1 MVRDIAKK
9 QHSESNPEFRFR
21 GETSSRLENFSDAV
35 FALAVTLLLIA
46 TTPPAN
52 FEQIKRFIW
61 DVIPFSICIALII
74 LVWYQHFIFFFRY
87 GLKSTTIV
95 ALNTVFLVIVLF
107 YVYPLKFLTQLSL
120 FPLAY
125 LFDQNELLKELK
137 SMISPGDMGYLMVIY
152 GLGAMS
158 VFYMLAIMYKHALG
172 QADNLEL
179 TEIEKF
185 ETSVSIKS
193 NLLMG
198 TIPLISVI
206 LALILINSPYAGLV
220 SGVFYFMYAPV
231 MFLFGHWVDKKR
243 NKLFGSGN

>member
-61 DVIPFSICIALII
+61 DIIPFGICIALII
-74 LVWYQHFIFFFRY
+74 LVWYQHFIFFYRY
-87 GLKSTTIV
+87 GLKSAKIV

-120 FPLAY
+120 IPLAY
-125 LFDQNELLKELK
+125 IFGQRELLTELQNR
-137 SMISPGDMGYLMVIY
+137 IAPQDVGYLMVIY
-152 GLGAMS
+152 GMGATS
-158 VFYMLAIMYKHALG
+158 VFYMLAILYKHALG
-172 QADNLEL
+172 QAASLKL

-185 ETSVSIKS
+185 DTSVSIKS

-206 LALILINSPYAGLV
+206 LALLLINSTYAGLV
-220 SGVFYFMYAPV
+220 SGVFYFMYGPV
-231 MFLFGHWVDKKR
+231 MFLFGHWVDKKKK
-243 NKLFGSGN
+243 KLFG